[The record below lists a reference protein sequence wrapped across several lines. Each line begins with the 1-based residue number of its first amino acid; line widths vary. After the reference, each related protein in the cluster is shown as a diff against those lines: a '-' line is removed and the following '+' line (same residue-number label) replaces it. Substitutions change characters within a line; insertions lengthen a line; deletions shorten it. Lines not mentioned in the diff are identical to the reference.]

1 LFLKFSLPKDNKTNF
16 LLVFLRG
23 QSRMAQSLNYLLDL
37 EEIAREQDIQFNS
50 VFWLKQIK

>member
-1 LFLKFSLPKDNKTNF
+1 MY
-16 LLVFLRG
+16 VFICV

-37 EEIAREQDIQFNS
+37 EEIARDQDIQFNS